1 MNVLFLI
8 ILAIILF
15 ISILYLNFI
24 VQIKINIT
32 IAEAAIF
39 IKFKIL
45 KFHKDFAFRLNYF
58 ELIKRYF
65 LEKRERKSY
74 KKELDLFKS
83 IFKAFF
89 IKNIDIY
96 SELFEDRLSIAVK
109 FNVVNIITKKAILN
123 E

>member
-1 MNVLFLI
+1 MT
-8 ILAIILF
+8 
-15 ISILYLNFI
+15 FI
-24 VQIKINIT
+24 VQVKINIT

-45 KFHKDFAFRLNYF
+45 KFHKDFVFRLNYF

-65 LEKRERKSY
+65 LEKRNGKSY
-74 KKELDLFKS
+74 TKELDLFKS
-83 IFKAFF
+83 VLRAFF

-109 FNVVNIITKKAILN
+109 FNVVNIITKKSMLN

>member
-1 MNVLFLI
+1 MYVLFSI

-15 ISILYLNFI
+15 IGVLYLTFI
-24 VQIKINIT
+24 VQVKINIT

-45 KFHKDFAFRLNYF
+45 KFHKDFVFRLNYF

-65 LEKRERKSY
+65 LEKRNGKSY
-74 KKELDLFKS
+74 TKELDLFKS
-83 IFKAFF
+83 VLRAFF
-89 IKNIDIY
+89 IKNIDVY

-109 FNVVNIITKKAILN
+109 FNVVNIITKKSMLN